1 MQQREEPIKKPIF
14 LCHISKLTGF
24 YQKKKNKKE
33 TTTKRTVFIML
44 VPQLKHWKIKKY
56 LKLKNFKII

>member
-24 YQKKKNKKE
+24 YQKKKTKTKKQ
-33 TTTKRTVFIML
+33 
-44 VPQLKHWKIKKY
+44 QLNE
-56 LKLKNFKII
+56 LFSLC

>member
-24 YQKKKNKKE
+24 YQKKKKKKE
-33 TTTKRTVFIML
+33 
-44 VPQLKHWKIKKY
+44 KK
-56 LKLKNFKII
+56 KK

>member
-24 YQKKKNKKE
+24 YQKKKTKK
-33 TTTKRTVFIML
+33 KQ
-44 VPQLKHWKIKKY
+44 QLNE
-56 LKLKNFKII
+56 LFSLC